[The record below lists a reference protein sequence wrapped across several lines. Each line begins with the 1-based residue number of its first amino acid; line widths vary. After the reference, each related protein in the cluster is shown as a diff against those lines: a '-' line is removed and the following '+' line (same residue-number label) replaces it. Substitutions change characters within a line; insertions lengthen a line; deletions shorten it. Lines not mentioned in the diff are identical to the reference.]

1 MGLFSGSFGTGLVTG
16 LATSVDKSLRNAM
29 DKRDEEM
36 SAARRFWQTRQAQKL
51 DMKEDHDRRA
61 TKALDRLI
69 READGDVAL
78 GLAAYQAAGN
88 DPDSVEKYLA
98 KIDAV
103 RDAKGT
109 FKLSDNL
116 ILPEG
121 YKAGGIKVDRDAAEQ
136 SILMQMKGVDAS
148 RIAIEDPLSNI
159 GLGLKGGA
167 SQSVADKVN
176 ALIPPSEV
184 TEVEGLSGVRLDMSK
199 MLAAEKYA
207 QDQQKFEKAMAPSN
221 YDEAMFATN
230 ERLAAIKREDYETD
244 DAFQAARN
252 VELENRQRILKD
264 IAAVA
269 SAEEAAGNT
278 GVSDSIMRVVW
289 TDTREQGRKLAGIG
303 GKDESRYYTNAAG
316 QMVMAIQDPQ
326 GYAGA
331 VMAADRA
338 SAKRFVTAQRRDDG
352 SFYSSATNIIGTDQ
366 YLKAAYA
373 ELTGENA
380 AEETGVKDQP
390 PEMKFS
396 SPDSIAADMQGF
408 AAHIFDKMPDI
419 NDKRKVGTGPY
430 KNKTQHQIL
439 FAKLIDAGASREEAN
454 KIISD
459 AYTAESNKRQ
469 AADEKYSGFVM
480 PGSGLSADATAMEVT
495 TDEDG
500 GKTAGNVSWNPS
512 NAPSMV
518 YVLRDKDVPAGTKE
532 IVLSDY
538 VNLMKSL
545 PGKQNFTLEDA
556 RERFGVK

>member
-61 TKALDRLI
+61 TKALDRLV

-136 SILMQMKGVDAS
+136 SVLMQMKGVDAS

-184 TEVEGLSGVRLDMSK
+184 TEVEGLSGVRLDMTK
-199 MLAAEKYA
+199 MLAAEKYT

-269 SAEEAAGNT
+269 TAEEAAGNT

-303 GKDESRYYTNAAG
+303 GKDESRYYTNANR

-326 GYAGA
+326 GYAAA

-366 YLKAAYA
+366 YLKSAYA
-373 ELTGENA
+373 EITGENA

-390 PEMKFS
+390 PEMKFNS
-396 SPDSIAADMQGF
+396 LEAIGADHAGYAADVF
-408 AAHIFDKMPDI
+408 SKMNDI
-419 NDKRKVGTGPY
+419 SN
-430 KNKTQHQIL
+430 KNNINIMYRT
-439 FAKLIDAGASREEAN
+439 LIDSGASAEEAN
-454 KIISD
+454 RIISD

-500 GKTAGNVSWNPS
+500 GKTAGNVSWDPAY
-512 NAPSMV
+512 APSMTKH
-518 YVLRDKDVPAGTKE
+518 LRDKDVPAGTKE
-532 IVLSDY
+532 IILSDY
-538 VNLMKSL
+538 VNLMK
-545 PGKQNFTLEDA
+545 GQGNQNFTLDDA
-556 RERFGVK
+556 KKRFGVK